1 MRRNGECKGRA
12 GVGRDS
18 DSMEN
23 VMFFLGLFVEF
34 CEGVSILPLLLQKR
48 VQTMETSA
56 TAPAMSSGRLLK
68 SEPRK
73 GRSISEDRIK
83 FIEEEYDVIL
93 LQALHVV
100 VSFS

>member
-1 MRRNGECKGRA
+1 
-12 GVGRDS
+12 
-18 DSMEN
+18 MEA
-23 VMFFLGLFVEF
+23 
-34 CEGVSILPLLLQKR
+34 
-48 VQTMETSA
+48 SA

-83 FIEEEYDVIL
+83 FIEEEYDVML
-93 LQALHVV
+93 LRALHVV